1 MNISTCA
8 VGPSCD
14 GRQDGAQCYG
24 ALGGAVDLM
33 LVDNVSEIP
42 RFNWRKN
49 SSIILRWRN
58 SIVYNTKESRF
69 IFFPSNGTVRIS
81 NLIRTD
87 SGEYKLELNDKDGKV
102 TGRRTLQLYVQAP
115 VSSVQLVSE
124 CLSQGQMKVSCLS
137 EERDSPQYSWT
148 LDGHILTDSELLS
161 KNYENNI
168 IVLRQNISGH
178 LICSVRSQVSYSFNQ
193 MNISTCVGPSCDGRQ
208 DETQCY
214 GALGGAVDLMLVD
227 NVSEIPRFNW
237 RKNSS
242 IILRW
247 RNSIVYNTKESRFI
261 FFPSNGT
268 VRISNLIRTDSGEYK
283 LELNDKDG
291 KVTGRRTLQLYVQA
305 PVSSVQLV
313 SECLSQGQMKVSC
326 LSEERDS
333 PQYSWTLDGHILT
346 DSELLSKNYENNII
360 VLRQNISGHLICS
373 VRSQV
378 SYSFNQM
385 NISTCAVGP
394 SCDGRQ
400 DETQCYGALGGA
412 VDLMLVDNV
421 SEIPR
426 FNWRKNSSIILRW
439 RNSIVYNTKE
449 SRFLFFPS
457 NGTVRI
463 SNLIR
468 TDSGEY
474 KLELNDKDGK
484 VTGRRTLQLYVQAP
498 VSSVQLV
505 SECLSQGQ
513 MKVSCLSEERDSP
526 QYSWT
531 LDGHILTDSELLS
544 KNYENNIIVLR
555 QNISGH
561 LICSVRN
568 QVSYSFNQM
577 NISGCG
583 LSHLLILGL
592 RATVVILPLIGMSLY
607 FTWRRK
613 KCEKAE
619 DSAVS
624 QIIEDLDNSILMI
637 EMKSPT
643 H

>member
-1 MNISTCA
+1 MKA
-8 VGPSCD
+8 VIRLQLMLIGVYSVKLSCD

-33 LVDNVSEIP
+33 LVDNVSEIS

-49 SSIILRWRN
+49 SSTILRWRN

-69 IFFPSNGTVRIS
+69 LFFPSNGTVRIS

-102 TGRRTLQLYVQAP
+102 TGRRTLQLYVQ
-115 VSSVQLVSE
+115 
-124 CLSQGQMKVSCLS
+124 
-137 EERDSPQYSWT
+137 
-148 LDGHILTDSELLS
+148 
-161 KNYENNI
+161 
-168 IVLRQNISGH
+168 
-178 LICSVRSQVSYSFNQ
+178 VRNQVSYSFNQ
-193 MNISTCVGPSCDGRQ
+193 MNISTC
-208 DETQCY
+208 
-214 GALGGAVDLMLVD
+214 
-227 NVSEIPRFNW
+227 
-237 RKNSS
+237 
-242 IILRW
+242 
-247 RNSIVYNTKESRFI
+247 
-261 FFPSNGT
+261 
-268 VRISNLIRTDSGEYK
+268 
-283 LELNDKDG
+283 
-291 KVTGRRTLQLYVQA
+291 
-305 PVSSVQLV
+305 
-313 SECLSQGQMKVSC
+313 
-326 LSEERDS
+326 
-333 PQYSWTLDGHILT
+333 
-346 DSELLSKNYENNII
+346 
-360 VLRQNISGHLICS
+360 
-373 VRSQV
+373 
-378 SYSFNQM
+378 
-385 NISTCAVGP
+385 VGP

-526 QYSWT
+526 QT
-531 LDGHILTDSELLS
+531 
-544 KNYENNIIVLR
+544 
-555 QNISGH
+555 
-561 LICSVRN
+561 
-568 QVSYSFNQM
+568 
-577 NISGCG
+577 
-583 LSHLLILGL
+583 
-592 RATVVILPLIGMSLY
+592 
-607 FTWRRK
+607 
-613 KCEKAE
+613 
-619 DSAVS
+619 S
-624 QIIEDLDNSILMI
+624 QDI
-637 EMKSPT
+637 
-643 H
+643 

>member
-193 MNISTCVGPSCDGRQ
+193 MNISTCAVGPSCDGRQ

-291 KVTGRRTLQLYVQA
+291 KVTGRRTLQLYVQ
-305 PVSSVQLV
+305 
-313 SECLSQGQMKVSC
+313 
-326 LSEERDS
+326 
-333 PQYSWTLDGHILT
+333 
-346 DSELLSKNYENNII
+346 
-360 VLRQNISGHLICS
+360 
-373 VRSQV
+373 
-378 SYSFNQM
+378 
-385 NISTCAVGP
+385 AVGP